1 MSCGMVKL
9 DLKWE
14 IKWRFTVDRRNSTC
28 SCRFWEVSGIPCQ
41 HACAA
46 RFKMAEEPNNYV
58 HMCFSI
64 ELYKTT
70 YQHVLQPVEHE
81 SAWSVSP
88 NPKPLPPRVKKMPG
102 RPRKNRRKDPSEP
115 VKSGTKSSKVD
126 TKIRCCRCQNMGHN
140 SRTGSMKMVF
150 MYFWIF
156 PLIIVM
162 YCFT

>member
-1 MSCGMVKL
+1 
-9 DLKWE
+9 
-14 IKWRFTVDRRNSTC
+14 VDRRNSTC

-81 SAWSVSP
+81 SA
-88 NPKPLPPRVKKMPG
+88 
-102 RPRKNRRKDPSEP
+102 
-115 VKSGTKSSKVD
+115 
-126 TKIRCCRCQNMGHN
+126 
-140 SRTGSMKMVF
+140 
-150 MYFWIF
+150 
-156 PLIIVM
+156 
-162 YCFT
+162 